1 MRKIFLFALTLS
13 AGLLYGQHFSLNTQ
27 EKEAFAQEAQKILT
41 VLASD
46 SMEGREAGTAAELKA
61 SHFII
66 AYLKQNH
73 LNPYFKTYEDTFLI
87 YKYPSIRKTTLKIG
101 KESFSYPKDL
111 FFTSPHKVRKIPFGS

>member
-73 LNPYFKTYEDTFLI
+73 LNPYFKTYEDTFFNLQ
-87 YKYPSIRKTTLKIG
+87 
-101 KESFSYPKDL
+101 
-111 FFTSPHKVRKIPFGS
+111 IPFYSQNNLKNRQRIFFLPQRFYFLLRLTK